1 MDIAEALH
9 STRLTE
15 IASIRFE
22 DAANKGAGILVGRN
36 EWSKSIGVALIQP
49 GGAYIVVKHWP
60 TEEQARAHANRIWAD
75 KVKHGSLA
83 GALNCPR

>member
-9 STRLTE
+9 SPRLTV

-22 DAANKGAGILVGRN
+22 DAANKGAGILIGRN
-36 EWSKSIGVALIQP
+36 ERSKNFGVALIQP
-49 GGAYIVVKHWP
+49 GGTYIVVRHWP
-60 TEEQARAHANRIWAD
+60 TEAKARAHANRIWAD
-75 KVKHGSLA
+75 KVKHGFLA